1 MTLGGHA
8 EEDASLGEIVGP
20 AFSSEGVVDAVE
32 RVVETYLDV
41 RKPGERFIDTYRRVG
56 PQPFKD
62 TLYAA
67 H

>member
-1 MTLGGHA
+1 MR
-8 EEDASLGEIVGP
+8 
-20 AFSSEGVVDAVE
+20 SSS
-32 RVVETYLDV
+32 VVETYLDV

-56 PQPFKD
+56 LQPFKD